1 MLQVWVAA
9 CTQIFYSLGVGV
21 GSQLLLCSYNKV
33 SSKES
38 RQDVKCRNDA
48 TESNIIV

>member
-33 SSKES
+33 QGILQGVQTRCKVS
-38 RQDVKCRNDA
+38 Q
-48 TESNIIV
+48 